1 MAYDEELANRVRSL
15 VGGEAGLTE
24 QRMFGGLAMLLHGNM
39 AVAVRGHGGLL
50 VRADPEQSQRWLSEP
65 GVSFMEMRGR
75 SMAGWVQVEA
85 SACEKAADLKRWVKR
100 GVSYAQSLPPKEAT
114 KAATTAATKTGASKA
129 AKAPAKAATA
139 TKAPAKKAT
148 KATKA
153 SPRRT

>member
-39 AVAVRGHGGLL
+39 AVAVRGQGGLL
-50 VRADPEQSQRWLSEP
+50 VRADPKESERWLAEP

-75 SMAGWVQVEA
+75 SLAGWVQVDPA
-85 SACEKAADLKRWVKR
+85 ACEKAADLKRWVRR
-100 GVSYAQSLPPKEAT
+100 GVNYAQSLPPKEAT
-114 KAATTAATKTGASKA
+114 RKAAKAGAGKATRAPSKA
-129 AKAPAKAATA
+129 AKAAKTMKAA
-139 TKAPAKKAT
+139 

-153 SPRRT
+153 SPPRT